1 MSKVYIIMYHYVRR
15 IRGSRYPGIKG
26 LETEDFIKQLDFLK
40 ENDFSFIRAED
51 LIASYYEGYK
61 LPERAVLLTFDD
73 AYSDHFDTVFPI
85 LKERGIQGSFFVPG
99 EILDQRSV
107 LPVNK
112 IHFLLAA
119 EADHHKLKL
128 KLLDILEYYR
138 GQNTDLPADEELL
151 TVYEKPGKYD
161 DKETVFIKKMLQY
174 ALPEALRDIIL
185 ARLFEESVGVK
196 EEALWDELYLKDFQM
211 RLMKKSGMFIGA
223 HGYHHY
229 HLGEAPEEEMRK
241 DIEKGLSILGDCI
254 DRNSW
259 VMNYPYGSFNERV
272 EETIRSL
279 GAKMAVTTAV
289 GINDT
294 ERNDAFHISRLNTN
308 DFPPKSLRFRE
319 YI

>member
-26 LETEDFIKQLDFLK
+26 LETEDFVKQLDFLT
-40 ENDFSFIRAED
+40 ENDFCFIRTEE
-51 LIASYYEGYK
+51 LIASYHEGYK

-73 AYSDHFDTVFPI
+73 AYSDHYTNVFPI

-99 EILDQRSV
+99 EILDQRNV

-119 EADHHKLKL
+119 EADHHMLKH

-138 GQNTDLPADEELL
+138 GQNTDLPADELL
-151 TVYEKPGKYD
+151 LAEFEKPGKYD

-174 ALPEALRDIIL
+174 ALPEALRDTIL
-185 ARLFEESVGVK
+185 ARLFEEFVGVK
-196 EEALWDELYLKDFQM
+196 EEALWDELYLKDYQM

-229 HLGEAPEEEMRK
+229 HLGEAPKEEMRK
-241 DIEKGLSILGDCI
+241 DIEKGLDVLGDCI
-254 DRNSW
+254 DRASW
-259 VMNYPYGSFNERV
+259 VMNYPYGSYNDDV
-272 EETIRSL
+272 EETVRSL
-279 GAKMAVTTAV
+279 GARMAITTAV

-294 ERNDAFHISRLNTN
+294 EKNDCFRICRLNTN
-308 DFPPKSLRFRE
+308 DFPPLSSRFRE
-319 YI
+319 YR